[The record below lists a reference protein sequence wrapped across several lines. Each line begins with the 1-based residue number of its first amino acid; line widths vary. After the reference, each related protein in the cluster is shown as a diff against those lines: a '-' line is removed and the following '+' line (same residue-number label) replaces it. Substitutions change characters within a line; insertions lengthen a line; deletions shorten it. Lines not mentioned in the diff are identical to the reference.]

1 MSKRILLLS
10 LASFVFFACKSNK
23 ETATAADST
32 QTTQTKN
39 NEVKTEPV
47 ISTAPT
53 DTPKTNQTVIPIS
66 TEPDILKVAPVE
78 DIYRLTVVFFSIGSG
93 TDNKAMT
100 AFEDLISDFAVKS
113 GKNIDYEK
121 TPWGREGETDY
132 CLRLNELDAASQ
144 ADFVKQTN
152 ETLKNA
158 KWVHIYENQPCKH
171 KRKR

>member
-66 TEPDILKVAPVE
+66 TEPDILKVAPDE

-121 TPWGREGETDY
+121 RFLDRFGRRVALPTTKFERIIQHAHLQDHFII
-132 CLRLNELDAASQ
+132 L
-144 ADFVKQTN
+144 
-152 ETLKNA
+152 
-158 KWVHIYENQPCKH
+158 
-171 KRKR
+171 

>member
-1 MSKRILLLS
+1 MSKKILLLS
-10 LASFVFFACKSNK
+10 LASFLFFACKSNK

-32 QTTQTKN
+32 VISQT
-39 NEVKTEPV
+39 KTEPV
-47 ISTAPT
+47 KTPT
-53 DTPKTNQTVIPIS
+53 ITT
-66 TEPDILKVAPVE
+66 APVE
-78 DIYRLTVVFFSIGSG
+78 PVNAGATAKVDSSKDDLYRLSVVFFSIGSG
-93 TDNKAMT
+93 TDNKAMR

-132 CLRLNELDAASQ
+132 CLRLNELDEKSQ
-144 ADFVKQTN
+144 AEFVKQTT
-152 ETLKNA
+152 ETLKDA